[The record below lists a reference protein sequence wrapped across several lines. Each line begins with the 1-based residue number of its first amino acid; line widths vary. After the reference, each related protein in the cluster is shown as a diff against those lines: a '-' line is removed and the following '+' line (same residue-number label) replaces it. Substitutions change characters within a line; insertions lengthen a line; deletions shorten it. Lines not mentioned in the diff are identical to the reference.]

1 MSRTSELRRILA
13 EGSRSFS
20 LAGRLLPEAT
30 LDDAAAL
37 YAWCRRADDAVDDAP
52 PSEQPAALTRLVRE
66 LDTLYAGSV
75 PTPGGHDVTGHD
87 ALVLE
92 AFAELVQRRRI
103 PRLYPT
109 ELLEGMAMDVRGTH
123 YRTLDDLRL
132 YAYRVASTV
141 GLMMCHVLGVK
152 DDAALRPAAHLG
164 VALQFTNIARDVQ
177 EDWGLGRL
185 YLPDSLLGSAAGALH
200 DALTRDAPLPDEHA
214 SAAAVATE
222 RLLREA
228 EGYYASAD
236 RGLASLPLQAAM
248 AIRSAR
254 WIYRDIGAVV
264 AEQGH
269 DPRAG
274 RAVVPTPRK
283 LRLLARASGAELVRI
298 PRRLLSARGG
308 RPPSALARPEDVLPW

>member
-37 YAWCRRADDAVDDAP
+37 YAWCRRADDAVDDSP
-52 PSEQPAALTRLVRE
+52 PSEQPAALARLEQE
-66 LDTLYAGSV
+66 LDTLYGGSV
-75 PTPGGHDVTGHD
+75 PAPSGRDVTGHD

-92 AFAELVQRRRI
+92 AFAELVDRRRI
-103 PRLYPT
+103 PRLYPA
-109 ELLEGMAMDVRGTH
+109 ELLTGMEMDVRGTH

-164 VALQFTNIARDVQ
+164 VALQFTNISRDVQ

-185 YLPDSLLGSAAGALH
+185 YLPDSLLGAAA
-200 DALTRDAPLPDEHA
+200 APLHEALGSGPFPDDHA
-214 SAAAVATE
+214 DAAAEATQ
-222 RLLREA
+222 RLLQEA
-228 EGYYASAD
+228 EAYYASAD
-236 RGLASLPLQAAM
+236 RGLESLPLQAAM

-254 WIYRDIGAVV
+254 WIYRGIGVVV

-283 LRLLARASGAELVRI
+283 LGLLARASGSELVRV
-298 PRRLLSARGG
+298 PRRMLSSRGG
-308 RPPSALARPEDVLPW
+308 RPPRAVARPEDVLPW

>member
-37 YAWCRRADDAVDDAP
+37 YAWCRRADDAVDDSP
-52 PSEQPAALTRLVRE
+52 PSEQPAALAGLEQE
-66 LDTLYAGSV
+66 LDTLYGGGV
-75 PTPGGHDVTGHD
+75 PTPGGRDVTGHD

-92 AFAELVQRRRI
+92 AFAELVERRRI
-103 PRLYPT
+103 PRLYPA
-109 ELLEGMAMDVRGTH
+109 ELLAGMAMDVRGTH

-164 VALQFTNIARDVQ
+164 VALQLTNISRDVQ
-177 EDWGLGRL
+177 EDWGLARL
-185 YLPDSLLGSAAGALH
+185 YLPDSLLG
-200 DALTRDAPLPDEHA
+200 
-214 SAAAVATE
+214 AAASPLHEALGSGGGFPQAHALAAAEATR
-222 RLLREA
+222 RLLQEA
-228 EGYYASAD
+228 DAYYASAD

-254 WIYRDIGAVV
+254 WIYRGIGVVV
-264 AEQGH
+264 AEQDH

-283 LRLLARASGAELVRI
+283 LGLLARASGAELLRI
-298 PRRLLSARGG
+298 PHRLLSSRGG
-308 RPPSALARPEDVLPW
+308 RPPRAVARPEDVLPW